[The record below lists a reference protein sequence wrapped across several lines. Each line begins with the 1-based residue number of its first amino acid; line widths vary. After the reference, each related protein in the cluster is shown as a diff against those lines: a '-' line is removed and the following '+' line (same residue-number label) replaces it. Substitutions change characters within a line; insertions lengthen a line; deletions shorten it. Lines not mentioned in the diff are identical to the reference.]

1 MAKEKARK
9 LSDDEI
15 DQVSGGNWREND
27 ALVALYNRYNPDDQL
42 TGYDP
47 KIERWVCQVWDAPTN
62 AEWRPII
69 LDDNGYH
76 FNAYVLPGMGFV
88 NHETF
93 MRLTE
98 ERAKNK

>member
-27 ALVALYNRYNPDDQL
+27 ALVALYNKYNPDDQL

-47 KIERWVCQVWDAPTN
+47 KIERWV
-62 AEWRPII
+62 
-69 LDDNGYH
+69 
-76 FNAYVLPGMGFV
+76 
-88 NHETF
+88 
-93 MRLTE
+93 
-98 ERAKNK
+98 